1 MMLPQPDVAC
11 ADFAKAG
18 PVTRIPGLIEGRC
31 LESVLGDRSRVK
43 FRRNS
48 LVRQQLRKSAT
59 KLTSRALAVTTRIVT
74 SPGGSRKELDS
85 MVVEIEL
92 TLCSIIQGVAL
103 YFLVENA
110 RAVLSMGQVSAWPYV
125 ATGLVIILLFWSR
138 SLIHTLTLIRWPLEF
153 VHNFFYIACTLVEA
167 LAFTHLND
175 PFTWFVLTALYAVVV
190 WSLFVYD
197 MRLVALRG
205 RDSAG
210 PAGNRLYARVGGDQ
224 LLNIRFLIPVIFAT
238 NVASAVAIYLRPDF
252 FLARGGHYFLITV
265 QGIGLIGYLS
275 YVIRTYVRLQPLI
288 RETREEWR
296 AAADE

>member
-1 MMLPQPDVAC
+1 
-11 ADFAKAG
+11 
-18 PVTRIPGLIEGRC
+18 
-31 LESVLGDRSRVK
+31 
-43 FRRNS
+43 
-48 LVRQQLRKSAT
+48 
-59 KLTSRALAVTTRIVT
+59 
-74 SPGGSRKELDS
+74 

-110 RAVLSMGQVSAWPYV
+110 RQVLSMGRASAWPYV

-175 PFTWFVLTALYAVVV
+175 PFKWFVLTALYAVVV
-190 WSLFVYD
+190 WALFVYD
-197 MRLVALRG
+197 MRIVALRG

-210 PAGNRLYARVGGDQ
+210 PVGTRLYSMVGADQ
-224 LLNIRFLIPVIFAT
+224 LLNIRLLIPMIFVL

-252 FLARGGHYFLITV
+252 FLNRGGHYLLIAV
-265 QGIGLIGYLS
+265 QGIGLLGYLAYVVRS
-275 YVIRTYVRLQPLI
+275 YIHLQPLI
-288 RETREEWR
+288 TKTREEWET
-296 AAADE
+296 AAEK

>member
-1 MMLPQPDVAC
+1 
-11 ADFAKAG
+11 
-18 PVTRIPGLIEGRC
+18 
-31 LESVLGDRSRVK
+31 
-43 FRRNS
+43 
-48 LVRQQLRKSAT
+48 
-59 KLTSRALAVTTRIVT
+59 VT

-110 RAVLSMGQVSAWPYV
+110 RAVLSMGQASAWPYV

-197 MRLVALRG
+197 MRIVALRQ

-210 PAGNRLYARVGGDQ
+210 PIGTRLYGMVGADQ
-224 LLNIRFLIPVIFAT
+224 LRNIRLLIPLIFLS
-238 NVASAVAIYLRPDF
+238 NVASAIAIYIWPNF
-252 FLARGGHYFLITV
+252 FLAHKGHYILIAV
-265 QGIGLIGYLS
+265 QGVGLLGYLV
-275 YVIRTYVRLQPLI
+275 YVIRTYIHLQPLI
-288 RETREEWR
+288 EQTREEWR
-296 AAADE
+296 EAAEK

>member
-1 MMLPQPDVAC
+1 
-11 ADFAKAG
+11 
-18 PVTRIPGLIEGRC
+18 
-31 LESVLGDRSRVK
+31 
-43 FRRNS
+43 
-48 LVRQQLRKSAT
+48 
-59 KLTSRALAVTTRIVT
+59 VT

-110 RAVLSMGQVSAWPYV
+110 RQVLSMGQASAWPYV

-153 VHNFFYIACTLVEA
+153 VHNFFYIACALVEA

-175 PFTWFVLTALYAVVV
+175 PFTWFVLTAVYAVIV

-197 MRLVALRG
+197 MRIVDLRG

-210 PAGNRLYARVGGDQ
+210 PVGSRLYAMVGADQ
-224 LLNIRFLIPVIFAT
+224 LLNIKLLIPLIFLS
-238 NVASAVAIYLRPDF
+238 NVASAVLIYLRPGF
-252 FLARGGHYFLITV
+252 FLGQGGHHLLIGV
-265 QGIGLIGYLS
+265 QGLGLLGYLV
-275 YVIRTYVRLQPLI
+275 YVIRAYINFAPLI
-288 RETREEWR
+288 AQTREEWR
-296 AAADE
+296 AAAER